1 MNPSF
6 DSHSRENSLHK
17 LAVALKAWA
26 YRTRTFMQQRRTNLL
41 LILLV
46 ITPVALLTWLGTYLI
61 RDAARSTDSAM
72 QAVLAERLAVA
83 NHQLVNDLR
92 RFTDKLDLTA
102 NAAGMTGRE
111 IAATLGTHEWMMETW
126 VAREGAAMIPVFEKS
141 GHTPGERADAQMR
154 SSVLLDTLKSAVS
167 QASVTTGPFYAW
179 VNAAPAQVSDRS
191 RQATWMTFARADNY
205 RRQNLEMEKGPAPFL
220 SGWHVTD
227 GDFIYW
233 RQVAS
238 GELVCARLNS
248 QLLRRA
254 LYDRLPPPGLE
265 PYPGKLLLATASG
278 IHLHT
283 AGRMLSGSNAAPSAR
298 LECSAPL
305 SQWVLS
311 YSPASMEF
319 PKPYLFPI
327 LLGVSSGCLLVLA
340 LAWTFFRE
348 NAREL
353 RLAQQRVSFVNQIS
367 HELKTP
373 LTNIQLYTEMAAH
386 RIEDSGDA
394 IAQRH
399 LRVVETET
407 ARLNRLIQNVLNYAR
422 QQRDKLSVQIKPI
435 VLDEVVNRAVGNWR
449 TLLENKGFQV
459 HTVLQGP
466 PLMKADADALEQ
478 ILGNLLSNVDK
489 YAAHGKWVSIRT
501 ETAGS
506 SVRIVVEDRGSGIP
520 SGKRRMVF
528 EPFERL
534 RSDLN
539 EGVSGTGI
547 GLTISRE
554 LADLHGGSLEV
565 CSLYKDGARFIL
577 TLPVHPL

>member
-1 MNPSF
+1 MP
-6 DSHSRENSLHK
+6 
-17 LAVALKAWA
+17 
-26 YRTRTFMQQRRTNLL
+26 QRRTNLL

-46 ITPVALLTWLGTYLI
+46 ITPLALLTWLGTYLI

-83 NHQLVNDLR
+83 DHQLADDLR
-92 RFTDKLDLTA
+92 RFTDQLDQV
-102 NAAGMTGRE
+102 AAASELTGRD
-111 IAATLGTHEWMMETW
+111 IAQTLGSHAWVVETW
-126 VAREGAAMIPVFEKS
+126 VSSPDGRLQPVMEKAGQVHS
-141 GHTPGERADAQMR
+141 DGADALTR
-154 SSVLLDTLKSAVS
+154 SRMLQTTLKMPLPKVS
-167 QASVTTGPFYAW
+167 DISEPFDSVGEILARQEP
-179 VNAAPAQVSDRS
+179 DRS
-191 RQATWMTFARADNY
+191 RQADWMTFSRTDGY
-205 RRQNLEMEKGPAPFL
+205 YQKGLGQRRPPALFP

-233 RQVAS
+233 RKTLK
-238 GELVCARLNS
+238 GEIVCARLDS
-248 QLLRRA
+248 QKLRQG
-254 LYDRLPPPGLE
+254 LYERLPPPGLQS
-265 PYPGKLLLATASG
+265 YPGKLKLMTRSG

-283 AGRMLSGSNAAPSAR
+283 SGRSLPGSEAQPAAFKQ
-298 LECSAPL
+298 CSAPL
-305 SQWVLS
+305 TQWMLA
-311 YSPASMEF
+311 YSPAAMEF

-327 LLGVSSGCLLVLA
+327 LLGVGSGCLLVLA

-386 RIEDSGDA
+386 RIEGSGDM

-422 QQRDKLSVQIKPI
+422 QQRDKLSVQPRTI
-435 VLDEVVNRAVGNWR
+435 VLDEVVSRAVENWR
-449 TLLENKGFQV
+449 MLLENKGFKV
-459 HTVLQGP
+459 HLSLKGP
-466 PLMKADADALEQ
+466 ATMKADADALEQ
-478 ILGNLLSNVDK
+478 ILSNLLSNVDK
-489 YAAHGKWVSIRT
+489 YASHGKWVSIST
-501 ETAGS
+501 ENAGS
-506 SVRIVVEDRGSGIP
+506 TARVIVEDRGAGIP
-520 SGKRRMVF
+520 PGKRRMVF

-565 CSLYKDGARFIL
+565 CSLQKDGAKFIL
-577 TLPVHPL
+577 TLPVQPL